1 MSVNDLSQKVT
12 ELPCRHEEEERERR
26 KDAQE
31 KRRLEVAERRRR
43 QELEEEERLR
53 REEEDARIRAM
64 DSDDEDDGDSDYED
78 VEGEEEPEPEPEP
91 ELTEEERV
99 ARMGMRERIQYE
111 LAKIAEQEELTRVR
125 IARENKKRELV
136 RQIKEEMAKIRGLDA
151 DGVGAGGNNG
161 PAQAQGEDLP
171 GWVKMV
177 QSAELKRAAA
187 SGVERSSEAEQEGQD
202 AVKEALKAEG
212 SSEGGHQ
219 SKRDVAKAVDTE
231 ADSKPAMTFEE
242 SVSALLD
249 LIEEEKKPKTKPTLL
264 SRKKDV
270 GVRVNCNLKVVSDA
284 KHKFEELSSGASQ
297 TSPGSQ
303 NQHVLEHEI
312 NGLNVQRARENLL
325 RTQQQQ
331 QSAQDKAASKAE
343 GVSKEGFRKKCSD
356 IREATQLCRI
366 KVHSKDLLIYVTFYL
381 ILNQL
386 QHSTFG
392 SF

>member
-1 MSVNDLSQKVT
+1 M
-12 ELPCRHEEEERERR
+12 
-26 KDAQE
+26 
-31 KRRLEVAERRRR
+31 ERRRQ
-43 QELEEEERLR
+43 QELEERLR

-64 DSDDEDDGDSDYED
+64 DSYDEDDGDSDYED

-136 RQIKEEMAKIRGLDA
+136 RQIKEEMAKIRGLDL

-161 PAQAQGEDLP
+161 PAAQAQGEDLP

-187 SGVERSSEAEQEGQD
+187 SGLERSSEAEQEGQD
-202 AVKEALKAEG
+202 AVKESLKAERV
-212 SSEGGHQ
+212 SEGDHQ
-219 SKRDVAKAVDTE
+219 FKQEIAKGGNAE
-231 ADSKPAMTFEE
+231 ADSKPTMTFEE

-284 KHKFEELSSGASQ
+284 KHKFEELSSSASPS
-297 TSPGSQ
+297 SPGSQ

-312 NGLNVQRARENLL
+312 NGLSVQRAKENLL
-325 RTQQQQ
+325 RSQQ
-331 QSAQDKAASKAE
+331 QSAQDKVAKDEGGSSK
-343 GVSKEGFRKKCSD
+343 GGFRKKCSD
-356 IREATQLCRI
+356 IREATQLC
-366 KVHSKDLLIYVTFYL
+366 K
-381 ILNQL
+381 N
-386 QHSTFG
+386 
-392 SF
+392 